1 MSDSV
6 TDSHALIW
14 YLEDRFYYFK
24 LKLMVITYCLGINM
38 ADLPSQTTETLNQ
51 LKQQALDIVNEALAL
66 ELTIF
71 QVFGETEAT
80 MAALDEMKSAA
91 EDAESSYSQLS
102 TIQLQIAKAQPVT
115 SADMLQLLERA
126 IARTQARIPALE
138 RSIEEVK
145 MEYNLP

>member
-1 MSDSV
+1 
-6 TDSHALIW
+6 
-14 YLEDRFYYFK
+14 
-24 LKLMVITYCLGINM
+24 M
-38 ADLPSQTTETLNQ
+38 ANLPSRTTETINQ
-51 LKQQALDIVNEALAL
+51 LKQQALDIVNEASAL

-71 QVFGETEAT
+71 EIFGETEVT
-80 MAALDEMKSAA
+80 IPALDEMKSAA

-102 TIQLQIAKAQPVT
+102 NIQLQIAKAQHQASP
-115 SADMLQLLERA
+115 DMLQLLERA

>member
-1 MSDSV
+1 MGV
-6 TDSHALIW
+6 
-14 YLEDRFYYFK
+14 
-24 LKLMVITYCLGINM
+24 NM
-38 ADLPSQTTETLNQ
+38 AGLPSRTSEIINQ

-71 QVFGETEAT
+71 ELFGETDAT
-80 MAALDEMKSAA
+80 ITALDEMKSAA
-91 EDAESSYSQLS
+91 EDAESSYSKLS
-102 TIQLQIAKAQPVT
+102 TIQLQISQSQPVA
-115 SADMLQLLERA
+115 SPDMLQLLERA